1 MIALSVLRKCD
12 NKSWG
17 TLNCWAWYKNKQ
29 VNNSSQTSRVTKTSF
44 CLCACIHVHAPSGGL
59 SKISSDPMKAVNDA
73 VDESSNIITGIVKFA
88 ANLIA
93 PDDDEGSWLYERIQ
107 ILWLQFIWWYASF
120 HFSLFF
126 SRNSICSQKKRFVLI
141 LLWVH
146 IPFKSS
152 SCRIWTEKPCLL
164 LFGLLFHCAALHVLF
179 SALYI
184 LWGV

>member
-29 VNNSSQTSRVTKTSF
+29 VNNSCQTSRVTKTSF

-93 PDDDEGSWLYERIQ
+93 PDDDEGSWLYEHIQ

-126 SRNSICSQKKRFVLI
+126 SRNSLCSQKKRFVLI
-141 LLWVH
+141 LL
-146 IPFKSS
+146 
-152 SCRIWTEKPCLL
+152 L
-164 LFGLLFHCAALHVLF
+164 
-179 SALYI
+179 SAYPR
-184 LWGV
+184 

>member
-1 MIALSVLRKCD
+1 MKIEKLLKCRFLPFKLSSCCSIPVWTSCFLISSRGMIALSALRKCD

-29 VNNSSQTSRVTKTSF
+29 VNSFSQTSRVTKTYF

-73 VDESSNIITGIVKFA
+73 VDESSNIITGIVNFA

-107 ILWLQFIWWYASF
+107 ILSLQFIWWYASF

-126 SRNSICSQKKRFVLI
+126 SRYSICSQKKRFVLI
-141 LLWVH
+141 LL
-146 IPFKSS
+146 
-152 SCRIWTEKPCLL
+152 L
-164 LFGLLFHCAALHVLF
+164 
-179 SALYI
+179 SAYPI
-184 LWGV
+184 